1 MSTVAFA
8 GAGSFCIKDT
18 GWRHQTVFGGAAS
31 LRTFVLR
38 SGNHGMLP
46 TEARLPFRALKRRS
60 LMAMN
65 VCGRVQEY
73 RLGAAGL
80 TEKPA

>member
-18 GWRHQTVFGGAAS
+18 GWRHQTMFGGAAS

-38 SGNHGMLP
+38 SENHGMLP
-46 TEARLPFRALKRRS
+46 TEARLPFRVEAAIINGYDR
-60 LMAMN
+60 MWA
-65 VCGRVQEY
+65 CARV
-73 RLGAAGL
+73 
-80 TEKPA
+80 